1 MVVQR
6 NSERTKKVI
15 QRLLQ
20 WYKKRT
26 GIFSGTGLPETVL
39 PEGVQPGSD
48 EHIMFITMCSTLDY
62 SRNADA
68 LWDAGRKTWAD
79 ESTRWVFFPHQVEK
93 KTFDDLKK
101 DLHKY
106 RLSQRWEKQD
116 PGDWQRV
123 SLSFLKLFDGSPRN
137 MLEKFDFDA
146 LKISKY
152 MKIKKLEKKDAFPIL
167 RGDKINS
174 MWIRILHDEVG
185 INFKKNYEKIHLPI
199 DIHVMRATFTT
210 GCLVGKYSGSF
221 DSTKGMAINAW
232 AEVCEDLSLNQLD
245 LDEALFNLS
254 REGCSN
260 IKNGKCP
267 KRNECELY
275 PSFCVTANPRCKLEI
290 NDKELHID
298 TSYPSD
304 KI

>member
-1 MVVQR
+1 MVLDR

-20 WYKKRT
+20 WYEKRT
-26 GIFSGTGLPETVL
+26 GIFSGTGLPETLL
-39 PEGVQPGSD
+39 PKGVQPGSD

-62 SRNADA
+62 NRNADD

-146 LKISKY
+146 LEISEYVK
-152 MKIKKLEKKDAFPIL
+152 KTKLEKENAFPRL
-167 RGDKINS
+167 RGEKIRA
-174 MWIRILHDEVG
+174 MWIRILHDEAG
-185 INFKKNYEKIHLPI
+185 IDFKKNYEKIHLPI
-199 DIHVMRATFTT
+199 DRHVMRATFTT

-260 IKNGKCP
+260 IENGKCP

-275 PSFCVTANPRCKLEI
+275 PRFCVTAKPQCKLVV
-290 NDKELHID
+290 NNKELHID